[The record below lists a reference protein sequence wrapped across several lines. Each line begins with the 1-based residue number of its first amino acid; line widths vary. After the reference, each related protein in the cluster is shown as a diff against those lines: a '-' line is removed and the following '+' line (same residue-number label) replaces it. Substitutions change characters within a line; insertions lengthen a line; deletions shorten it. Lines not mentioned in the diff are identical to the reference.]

1 MGSSHLGFDE
11 LITQIISFSKLFIF
25 MLVVTPLVS
34 REGVKNSLKSQKKVY
49 IKLP

>member
-25 MLVVTPLVS
+25 MLVVTPLAS
-34 REGVKNSLKSQKKVY
+34 REGVESSLKLQKKVF